1 MKICV
6 ITSTRAD
13 FGLLRYLMQR
23 IDDSLSL
30 ELQVVATGAHLLEEF
45 GSTSADIQAA
55 GLSIDWEVRGL
66 TEANE
71 GLEVAHQVG
80 QGISGFTAA
89 FDSLKPDLVVIVGD
103 RYEMLSAAIS
113 AFFLEI
119 PIAHLHGGE
128 VTHGAF
134 DDTIRHAITKFSR
147 IHFVATEDYA
157 QRIIYAG
164 EDPASVHVVGG
175 LGVDEITRT
184 ALLSEPEL
192 ENELG
197 IALSRPL
204 FLVTYHPVTAAK
216 HDSQAEIDD
225 LIEALGAISGA
236 TVIFTM
242 PGADPEHQVIEQ
254 SISRAVAE
262 RGAPWHVFTSLGH
275 QRYLSLLAIA
285 TAVVGNSSSG
295 LLEAPTFQ
303 TPAINIGP
311 RQSGR
316 HKAKSVINAEPTA
329 GSIAHALDTA
339 MSSQFLE
346 SIRGV
351 VNPYGSGGAV
361 DRIMSILEGTDIGS
375 LGNKIYFDATPNVE
389 VNQHGE

>member
-1 MKICV
+1 
-6 ITSTRAD
+6 
-13 FGLLRYLMQR
+13 MQR
-23 IDDSLSL
+23 IDESLSL
-30 ELQVVATGAHLLEEF
+30 DLQVVATGAHLLEEF
-45 GSTSADIQAA
+45 GSTFADIQEA
-55 GLSIDWEVRGL
+55 GFSVDWKVRELS
-66 TEANE
+66 EAND

-89 FDSLKPDLVVIVGD
+89 FESLKPDLVVIIGD

-134 DDTIRHAITKFSR
+134 DDTIRHSITKFAR
-147 IHFVATEDYA
+147 IHCVATEESA

-164 EDPASVHVVGG
+164 ENPASVHVVGG
-175 LGVDEITRT
+175 LGVDEIART
-184 ALLSEPEL
+184 VLLTDREIEK
-192 ENELG
+192 ELG
-197 IALSRPL
+197 IELSRPL
-204 FLVTYHPVTAAK
+204 FVVTYHPVTAGKRDAK
-216 HDSQAEIDD
+216 EEIDG
-225 LIEALGAISGA
+225 LIEALGAIAGA

-254 SISRAVAE
+254 SISKVVAE
-262 RGAPWHVFTSLGH
+262 RGAPWHVFTSLGQ
-275 QRYLSLLAIA
+275 QRYLSLLAVA

-295 LLEAPTFQ
+295 LLEAPTFH
-303 TPAINIGP
+303 TPTINIGP

-316 HKAKSVINAEPTA
+316 HKAMSVINADPTA
-329 GSIAHALDTA
+329 ESIGHALDTA

-351 VNPYGSGGAV
+351 VNPYGTGGAV
-361 DRIMSILEGTDIGS
+361 DRIMTILEGTNIGA
-375 LGNKIYFDATPNVE
+375 LGNKIYFDVTPNHVE
-389 VNQHGE
+389 